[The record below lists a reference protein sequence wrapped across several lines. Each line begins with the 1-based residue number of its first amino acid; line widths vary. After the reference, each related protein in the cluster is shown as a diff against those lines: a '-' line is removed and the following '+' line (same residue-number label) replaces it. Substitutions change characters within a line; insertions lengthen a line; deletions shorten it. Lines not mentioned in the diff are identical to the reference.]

1 MTDAKA
7 KRLSG
12 FLLNLREYGSDDEV
26 ELIVALITLLVEN
39 FAPRLLN
46 YLHLQN
52 MCRAKYGRDSEQAS
66 IASSDLKTVLN
77 AHRVRSLNNAKPI
90 EALKAEF
97 RSCNPSN
104 TWSKTKPVDKAREEI
119 GELAVA
125 IDHGVYNSERLLDA
139 LLDIAY
145 AGAEPI
151 AETTNN

>member
-12 FLLNLREYGSDDEV
+12 FLLNLQEYGSDNEV

-77 AHRVRSLNNAKPI
+77 AHRVRSLVNAKPI

-97 RSCNPSN
+97 KSCNKSN
-104 TWSKTKPVDKAREEI
+104 KWSQTKPLDKVREEI

-125 IDHGVYNSERLLDA
+125 IKHGVYNSERVLDA
-139 LLDIAY
+139 LLDVAY
-145 AGAEPI
+145 AGAEPT
-151 AETTNN
+151 AETTNK

>member
-26 ELIVALITLLVEN
+26 ELTVALITLLVEN

-77 AHRVRSLNNAKPI
+77 AHRTRSLVNAKPI

-97 RSCNPSN
+97 KSCNKSN
-104 TWSKTKPVDKAREEI
+104 TWSQTRPVDKAREEI

-125 IDHGVYNSERLLDA
+125 INYGIYNSERLLDA